1 MKLIFA
7 EQGSPKRELILQPLS
22 FLGYLQG
29 DFWYIK
35 AIWRKKLRKKQLYL
49 QTHPITLAKK
59 WNPWSGHPHLSRNL
73 PQTKRVPLSFS
84 PNLCRR
90 RRSLVTWWMTV
101 APLLLTLGFATSRKI
116 LLLKR
121 PTHFLDLSIFKL
133 ETGEKGKLKSQIGEA
148 YIIVHLRKLR
158 KLTWM
163 PKMMVWNKKSIYLYV
178 KNFWGVL
185 TYETV

>member
-35 AIWRKKLRKKQLYL
+35 EKKLRKKQLYL

-90 RRSLVTWWMTV
+90 RRRLVTDGGWRW
-101 APLLLTLGFATSRKI
+101 LLFTPNTWRIATSRKI

-133 ETGEKGKLKSQIGEA
+133 ETGEEGKLKSQIWEVYMFYM
-148 YIIVHLRKLR
+148 YISEKLR
-158 KLTWM
+158 KLAWM
-163 PKMMVWNKKSIYLYV
+163 PKMMVWNKKVSIC
-178 KNFWGVL
+178 
-185 TYETV
+185 